1 MKALIAT
8 IMMVFVIGGH
18 SVAFGTPSEEV
29 KKKNTENRELLSP
42 EQVKLFKE
50 GRLNETVVKPVYTS
64 TDQLINRELIK
75 KIKEK
80 AN

>member
-1 MKALIAT
+1 
-8 IMMVFVIGGH
+8 
-18 SVAFGTPSEEV
+18 
-29 KKKNTENRELLSP
+29 
-42 EQVKLFKE
+42 
-50 GRLNETVVKPVYTS
+50 VVKPVYTS